1 MSTFKVEVRKIE
13 KIWKHPNADKLDLAC
28 LEDLDYQFVTQKDLY
43 IDGQLVVYFPID
55 SLLPEPLIERFGLT
69 GKLSGSNKN
78 RVKSIKLRGEIS
90 QGFVSSVDNL
100 KDIIGE
106 VNLLDDVTE
115 KLGVE
120 KYEAP
125 IGMAGGVNGTSRV
138 STLPTSVPYYDIEGC
153 ERYKHIVEYLKDK
166 NVVITEKLEGSNF
179 ACGFDDR
186 LVDDNKYKEQGGKFV
201 VSRRQTIIPILEED
215 GSLNYDNLHPFWK
228 VAYKQNF
235 FELCEK
241 IKEHCKSWV
250 PDYKIYQVVL
260 RGEIIGPGIQGNIYK
275 LETAEVRLFD
285 IMINDGYICADD
297 FLSLIE
303 KGILDEDYV
312 APILWADRPLKD
324 FLGEKSIKEI
334 SNNKSHLNLNTLRE
348 GIVIKPSIEENY
360 DHFGRLVLKQ
370 RSPEYLAKTDF

>member
-13 KIWKHPNADKLDLAC
+13 KVWKHPNADKLDMAR

-43 IDGQLVVYFPID
+43 TDDQLVVYFPID
-55 SLLPEPLIERFGLT
+55 SLLPENLIERFGLT
-69 GKLSGSNKN
+69 GKLSGPNKN

-100 KDIIGE
+100 KDILGE

-125 IGMAGGVNGTSRV
+125 IGMSGGVPGKSRV

-153 ERYKHIVEYLKDK
+153 ERYKHIVEYLKEK
-166 NVVITEKLEGSNF
+166 PVLITEKLEGSNF
-179 ACGFDDR
+179 ACGIDNR
-186 LVDDNKYKEQGGKFV
+186 LIENSLYKDQGGKFV
-201 VSRRQTIIPILEED
+201 VSRRQTILPIFEED
-215 GSLNYDNLHPFWK
+215 GTIKDEDLHPFWK

-235 FELCEK
+235 FTL
-241 IKEHCKSWV
+241 IDDII
-250 PDYKIYQVVL
+250 DYNITNEENIYQVVL

-275 LETAEVRLFD
+275 LDTAKVRLFD
-285 IMINDGYICADD
+285 IMINDKYIDADA
-297 FLSLIE
+297 FISLIE
-303 KGILDEDYV
+303 KGILDEDFV
-312 APILWADRPLKD
+312 VPILWANRPLKD
-324 FLGEKSIKEI
+324 FLKDKSIKEI
-334 SNNKSHLNLNTLRE
+334 SNGNSHLNLTILRE
-348 GIVIKPSIEENY
+348 GIVIRPMVEENY

-370 RSPEYLAKTDF
+370 RSPEYLAKTEF